1 MEASMYCESYL
12 AETEVL
18 IEKQEL
24 MQEFINMQKR
34 SEYKE
39 NANVHD
45 YLERKVRKLQENV
58 NEYWIMEKEKQ
69 KTKRVGSN
77 ETNANQNDLEGK
89 DGN

>member
-1 MEASMYCESYL
+1 MYCESYL

-45 YLERKVRKLQENV
+45 YLERRVRKLQENV
-58 NEYWIMEKEKQ
+58 NEYWVMEKEKQ